1 MDIRMRSAWL
11 GVLALTLAA
20 DPGLAQRGM
29 GRGGPHQPPG
39 ATVARGPAHGRAPAG
54 SEAGTGRGPQA
65 TQGPRSMSAASHL
78 ERHPELAKRVAPLV
92 PEGLTAQEAAA
103 GFRNWGQFVAA
114 LQVSKNLG
122 IPFADLKSLMTGPE
136 NLPLG
141 KAIQQLRPELPAE
154 QVRSAVR
161 EAEREAK
168 RLEREARKERRHGAT
183 QATRTES

>member
-1 MDIRMRSAWL
+1 
-11 GVLALTLAA
+11 
-20 DPGLAQRGM
+20 
-29 GRGGPHQPPG
+29 
-39 ATVARGPAHGRAPAG
+39 
-54 SEAGTGRGPQA
+54 
-65 TQGPRSMSAASHL
+65 MSAASHL
-78 ERHPELAKRVAPLV
+78 ERQPELVRRVAPLV
-92 PEGLTAQEAAA
+92 PEGLTPQEAAA

-136 NLPLG
+136 NLSLG
-141 KAIQQLRPELPAE
+141 KAIQQLRPELSAE

-183 QATRTES
+183 QANRTES